1 MTENFYYLAAYTAAA
16 AVGVTKQDAYDIAR
30 AARFTE
36 RYTADGSEDPDQ
48 GCPGKKAGSPGMA
61 SALHFLPGDIE
72 QTLGLIAPELRS
84 SVPLANE
91 AATVSAPGTLSRRA
105 AQYARDLWQDSGA
118 RSASQVWQAIGIVL
132 HSLAAVYLHQGFAGI
147 DSAEVNAAADIRTA
161 APVSPVDMEPLLAQ
175 CISQPL
181 EAELLFKMEPYV
193 PEKPPASFR
202 GCGQLGALAGIPSQI
217 LTYQSPWRAVPKTA
231 WIGPFRFAGAYL
243 VMKEALLYILGKKQ
257 RFELPTEDAGDF
269 LQLALFFSGIPSDGD
284 LPQEWWR
291 QFSWCSQKAPDYR
304 EPRWKRDRLYIDSF
318 ELQLLNFRGR
328 LLKESP
334 ALRIAAQLD
343 KAERTGGTS

>member
-1 MTENFYYLAAYTAAA
+1 MYTKQQDFTAAA
-16 AVGVTKQDAYDIAR
+16 
-30 AARFTE
+30 
-36 RYTADGSEDPDQ
+36 S
-48 GCPGKKAGSPGMA
+48 
-61 SALHFLPGDIE
+61 H
-72 QTLGLIAPELRS
+72 ELRS
-84 SVPLANE
+84 PLA
-91 AATVSAPGTLSRRA
+91 V
-105 AQYARDLWQDSGA
+105 
-118 RSASQVWQAIGIVL
+118 
-132 HSLAAVYLHQGFAGI
+132 
-147 DSAEVNAAADIRTA
+147 IRTA
-161 APVSPVDMEPLLAQ
+161 ADAAAATPGQHEKYLSIIKDECQRGDSLVKNLLLLASAQ
-175 CISQPL
+175 Q
-181 EAELLFKMEPYV
+181 ENWGV
-193 PEKPPASFR
+193 
-202 GCGQLGALAGIPSQI
+202 
-217 LTYQSPWRAVPKTA
+217 
-231 WIGPFRFAGAYL
+231 
-243 VMKEALLYILGKKQ
+243 KKQ